1 MAHRLEVIDFKS
13 VFILRHVLTIPRKVS
28 IVDPCVA
35 LHCLFAFYLA
45 SFAYSFSRI
54 VHYAPSRSKQN
65 LLS

>member
-1 MAHRLEVIDFKS
+1 MPHRLEVIDFKS
-13 VFILRHVLTIPRKVS
+13 VFILRHVLTIPRKGS
-28 IVDPCVA
+28 MAIPCIA

-54 VHYAPSRSKQN
+54 VPYAPSIRKQN